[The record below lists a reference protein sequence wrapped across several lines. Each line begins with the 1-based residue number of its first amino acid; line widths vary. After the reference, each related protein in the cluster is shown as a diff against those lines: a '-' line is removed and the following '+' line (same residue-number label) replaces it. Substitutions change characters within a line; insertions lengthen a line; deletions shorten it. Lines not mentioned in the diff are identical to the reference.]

1 MLPAD
6 SPYSYPVSSPSTLR
20 SGALSLAS
28 SVVIGVASAGP
39 AYSITAT
46 LGLVAAAVGLHAPVI
61 VLVAFVPMLLV
72 ALGYRELNRVE
83 PDPGTTFVWATR
95 AFGPFTGWMSGWA
108 IVVSDLLVM
117 ASLAQISAQYTFLLL
132 GAHGIGSNPTSGW
145 VLLLGIAYLVVM
157 TLVAVCGIDVSA
169 RLQSAL
175 LAVEFGMLTVFS
187 LIALGRVLTGHGPPG
202 SSLPHL
208 SWFDPF
214 AIGSFS
220 DFVTAVLLMVF
231 IYWGWDSAVSVNQET
246 VDPRHTPGR
255 SAVLSTITLVALY
268 LLVTVAGQAFA
279 GAGTEGLGLANPEHV
294 DDVLGAL
301 GGAVFGSGPV
311 GTVLVHLLFLMVLT
325 SAAAS
330 TQTTILPTARTTY
343 SMALHHALPKSF
355 GRIDPRWLT
364 PSFSTMVFGGLSIA
378 LYVALNFVSG
388 GRLIAEAVTAI
399 GISIGLYYG
408 LTGLSCAWLYRHE
421 FASDARAFVIKR
433 VLPAL
438 GGLALLFAAG
448 WTAVTSWTPKPG
460 DPAWQLPIPPH
471 WRIGGTFLLGVG
483 TLLIG
488 VPLYLALARVMPR
501 FFRGQVL
508 ARRLPSPTEAVVSE
522 DALSRR

>member
-1 MLPAD
+1 MT
-6 SPYSYPVSSPSTLR
+6 SPSTLR
-20 SGALSLAS
+20 SGALSLVS

-46 LGLVAAAVGLHAPVI
+46 LGLVVVAVGAQSPII
-61 VLVAFVPMLLV
+61 VVLAFVPMLLV
-72 ALGYRELNRVE
+72 AIGYRDLNEVE

-95 AFGPFTGWMSGWA
+95 AFGPFTGWMAGWA

-117 ASLAQISAQYTFLLL
+117 ASLAQISSQYTFHLF
-132 GAHGIGSNPTSGW
+132 GAHGIGSDGTSLW
-145 VLLLGIAYLVVM
+145 VLGLGILYLIVM
-157 TLVAVCGIDVSA
+157 TLVAVRGIDVSA
-169 RLQSAL
+169 RLQSVL
-175 LAVEFGMLTVFS
+175 LSIEFGMLVVFS
-187 LIALGRVLTGHGPPG
+187 VVALTRVMLGHGPDG
-202 SSLPHL
+202 SGMPRWE
-208 SWFDPF
+208 WFNPF

-220 DFVTAVLLMVF
+220 DFVTALLLMVF

-268 LLVTVAGQAFA
+268 LLVTVAAQAYA
-279 GAGTEGLGLANPEHV
+279 GVGTDGLGLANPDHV

-301 GGAVFGSGPV
+301 GRAVFGDSWI
-311 GTVLVHLLFLMVLT
+311 GTAAVYLLFGMVLT

-343 SMALHHALPKSF
+343 SMALHHALPAAF
-355 GRIDPRWLT
+355 GRIDPRFRT
-364 PSFSTMVFGGLSIA
+364 PVFSTWVFGGVSVA
-378 LYVALNFVSG
+378 LYVGLNFASG

-421 FASDARAFVIKR
+421 FAGNPRKLVVKGI
-433 VLPAL
+433 LPTL

-448 WTAVTSWTPKPG
+448 WTAVTSWFS
-460 DPAWQLPIPPH
+460 AV
-471 WRIGGTFLLGVG
+471 FVLGVG

-488 VPLYLALARVMPR
+488 IPIYLTLARVMPP
-501 FFRGQVL
+501 FFRGEVL
-508 ARRLPSPTEAVVSE
+508 ARKLPAPTENIIEA
-522 DALSRR
+522 DAEPEPEAPAYS

>member
-1 MLPAD
+1 MT
-6 SPYSYPVSSPSTLR
+6 SPSTLR
-20 SGALSLAS
+20 SGALSLVS

-46 LGLVAAAVGLHAPVI
+46 LGLVVAAVALQSPII
-61 VLVAFVPMLLV
+61 VLLAFVPMLLV
-72 ALGYRELNRVE
+72 AIGYRDLNAVE

-95 AFGPFTGWMSGWA
+95 AFGPFTGWMAGWA

-117 ASLAQISAQYTFLLL
+117 ASLAQISAQYTFHLV
-132 GAHGIGSNPTSGW
+132 GAHGIGADATSVW
-145 VLLLGIAYLVVM
+145 VLLLGIVYLVVM
-157 TLVAVCGIDVSA
+157 TVVAVCGIDVSA

-175 LAVEFGMLTVFS
+175 LAVEFGMLVVFS
-187 LIALGRVLTGHGPPG
+187 VIALGRVALGHAPEGAHMPE
-202 SSLPHL
+202 L
-208 SWFDPF
+208 SWFNPF
-214 AIGSFS
+214 AIDSFS
-220 DFVTAVLLMVF
+220 DFVTALLLMVF

-255 SAVLSTITLVALY
+255 SAVLATITLVALY
-268 LLVTVAGQAFA
+268 LLVTVAAQAFA
-279 GAGTEGLGLANPEHV
+279 GVGEAGLGLANPDHV

-301 GGAVFGSGPV
+301 GSAVFGGSWI
-311 GTVLVHLLFLMVLT
+311 GTILVHLLFLMVLT

-343 SMALHHALPKSF
+343 SMALHHALPEAF
-355 GRIDPRWLT
+355 GRIDPRFRT
-364 PSFSTMVFGGLSIA
+364 PKFSTIVFGGLSVA
-378 LYVALNFVSG
+378 LYVGLNFASG

-421 FASDARAFVIKR
+421 FASSPRTLVIKGI
-433 VLPAL
+433 LPTL

-448 WTAVTSWTPKPG
+448 WTAVTSWFS
-460 DPAWQLPIPPH
+460 AV
-471 WRIGGTFLLGVG
+471 FVLGVG

-488 VPLYLALARVMPR
+488 IPIYLILARTMPP
-501 FFRGQVL
+501 FFRGEVL
-508 ARRLPSPTEAVVSE
+508 ARRLPAPTEEIIEADAEPEEDVVVRS
-522 DALSRR
+522 

>member
-1 MLPAD
+1 MT
-6 SPYSYPVSSPSTLR
+6 SPSTLR

-46 LGLVAAAVGLHAPVI
+46 LGLVVAAVGLQAPII
-61 VLVAFVPMLLV
+61 VLLAFVPMLLV
-72 ALGYRELNRVE
+72 AIGYRELNQVE

-132 GAHGIGSNPTSGW
+132 GAHGIGSDPTSGW
-145 VLLLGIAYLVVM
+145 VLLLGVCYLIVM

-175 LAVEFGMLTVFS
+175 LTVEFGMLVLFS
-187 LIALGRVLTGHGPPG
+187 VVALIRVATGHAPQG
-202 SSLPHL
+202 SSVPHL

-214 AIGSFS
+214 AIGTFS

-246 VDPRHTPGR
+246 VDPRRTPGR
-255 SAVLSTITLVALY
+255 SAVLSTVTLVALY

-279 GAGTEGLGLANPEHV
+279 GAGKDGLGLANPAHV

-301 GGAVFGSGPV
+301 GSAVFGDGPI
-311 GTVLVHLLFLMVLT
+311 GSALVHLLFLMVLT

-364 PSFSTMVFGGLSIA
+364 PAFSTIVFGALSIA

-421 FASDARAFVIKR
+421 FTSGARTFLVKGL
-433 VLPAL
+433 LPAC
-438 GGLALLFAAG
+438 GGVALLFAAG
-448 WTAVTSWTPKPG
+448 WTAVTSWTPGEG
-460 DPAWQLPIPPH
+460 DASWQLPVPPH
-471 WRIGGTFLLGVG
+471 WRIGAIFLLGVG
-483 TLLIG
+483 TLLLG
-488 VPLYLALARVMPR
+488 VPLYLLLAWAMPR

-508 ARRLPSPTEAVVSE
+508 ARRLPRPSDGMAVE
-522 DALSRR
+522 DALSRT